1 MDDAPS
7 AERGAASAAEPSGDD
22 TQTCP
27 VTFCPIG
34 LALSAAQ
41 RSPDAVEHLI
51 AAGRE
56 FLLAA
61 RAVLDARRDGS
72 EDAAKLERIEID

>member
-1 MDDAPS
+1 MDDARR
-7 AERGAASAAEPSGDD
+7 AERDVANAAEPSGGDS
-22 TQTCP
+22 QICP

-61 RAVLDARRDGS
+61 RAVVDARRDGS
-72 EDAAKLERIEID
+72 EDAAKLEKIEID